1 MPVTIGGAVSPENS
15 SGFKPFMEYAGS
27 YALFNYRL
35 EDPALGMEYS
45 NLRLIRAFEH
55 GLDQSSSE
63 AGFVLVHV
71 DMVQNSGLLV
81 EKAVNALSACGD
93 GDRKAFNDGLEGL
106 VEAMVNVNGVMDGEQ
121 IFIKHFSSW
130 AETSEIDIIRELCGR
145 KANRTI
151 TTASVHSFSE
161 SPNSRCFHMGLCMK
175 A

>member
-1 MPVTIGGAVSPENS
+1 
-15 SGFKPFMEYAGS
+15 MEYAGS

-81 EKAVNALSACGD
+81 EGAVNTLSACGD
-93 GDRKAFNDGLEGL
+93 GNRKAFNAGLEG
-106 VEAMVNVNGVMDGEQ
+106 VVKAMVKVNGVMDGKL
-121 IFIKHFSSW
+121 I
-130 AETSEIDIIRELCGR
+130 
-145 KANRTI
+145 
-151 TTASVHSFSE
+151 
-161 SPNSRCFHMGLCMK
+161 PSRPFTNGERND
-175 A
+175 

>member
-1 MPVTIGGAVSPENS
+1 MEVPTEGLGR

-35 EDPALGMEYS
+35 EDPAVGMEYD

-55 GLDQSSSE
+55 GLDRSSSE

-81 EKAVNALSACGD
+81 KGAVDALSACGS
-93 GDRKAFNDGLEGL
+93 GDRKAFNTGMENV
-106 VEAMVNVNGVMDGEQ
+106 VEAMVKVNGVMDGKQ
-121 IFIKHFSSW
+121 TRCKPCGW
-130 AETSEIDIIRELCGR
+130 RRETNEIDMFREVCGR
-145 KANRTI
+145 RASRTI
-151 TTASVHSFSE
+151 TTAFVHSFSASRN
-161 SPNSRCFHMGLCMK
+161 SPCSPTGLCMK

>member
-1 MPVTIGGAVSPENS
+1 
-15 SGFKPFMEYAGS
+15 MEYAGS

-81 EKAVNALSACGD
+81 EGVVNALSACGD
-93 GDRKAFNDGLEGL
+93 GNRKAFNAGLEGV
-106 VEAMVNVNGVMDGEQ
+106 VEAMVKVNGVMDSK
-121 IFIKHFSSW
+121 IFSTCLHRW
-130 AETSEIDIIRELCGR
+130 REMNEIDIFREVCGKR
-145 KANRTI
+145 ANQTTTI
-151 TTASVHSFSE
+151 AFVHSFSASRN
-161 SPNSRCFHMGLCMK
+161 SPCSHTVSCMK

>member
-1 MPVTIGGAVSPENS
+1 
-15 SGFKPFMEYAGS
+15 MEYAGS

-81 EKAVNALSACGD
+81 EGAVNTLSACGD
-93 GDRKAFNDGLEGL
+93 GNRKAFNAGLEG
-106 VEAMVNVNGVMDGEQ
+106 VVQAMVKVNGVMDG
-121 IFIKHFSSW
+121 KHIPSRPLTNGERRMKLTLSARYVEEKQTRRLQQLSYVYFRNH
-130 AETSEIDIIRELCGR
+130 ETVDVPARGC
-145 KANRTI
+145 
-151 TTASVHSFSE
+151 V
-161 SPNSRCFHMGLCMK
+161 
-175 A
+175 